1 MQKTVQKQEWENC
14 TRYIIL
20 NKYGSIIV
28 DLYKKPQRWWDNS
41 TQVSTT
47 WVWGLYIVPKYR
59 MKGYAKEFLREAEQL
74 VFSKGHKAIFMA
86 YHKDSTPKWVL
97 DFYIR
102 EGYKI
107 VEKDKSEFMLYK
119 LIQKGFQA

>member
-1 MQKTVQKQEWENC
+1 MQKIIQRQDWENY

-28 DLYKKPQRWWDNS
+28 DLYKEPQRWWDNS
-41 TQVSTT
+41 TQIGTV

-59 MKGYAKEFLREAEQL
+59 MEGHAKEFLREAEQF
-74 VFSKGHKAIFMA
+74 VFNKGHKAIFMA
-86 YHKDSTPKWVL
+86 YHKGSTPKWVL
-97 DFYIR
+97 NFYIH

-107 VEKDKSEFMLYK
+107 VEKDKSGFMLYK
-119 LIQKGFQA
+119 PIQNGFQA